1 MYCTCTYLYFHL
13 VCVCVCVLYRNP
25 SCEVHQ
31 EPVSL
36 NVIDPSLHDTLPQC
50 INTRCSQRYT
60 SRYTR
65 LTTYMYSTH
74 QQV

>member
-1 MYCTCTYLYFHL
+1 MNCACTLLHFHL
-13 VCVCVCVLYRNP
+13 LCVAYRNP

-36 NVIDPSLHDTLPQC
+36 NVIDPALHETLPQC

-60 SRYTR
+60 SR
-65 LTTYMYSTH
+65 
-74 QQV
+74 

>member
-1 MYCTCTYLYFHL
+1 MNCARTLLCFHL
-13 VCVCVCVLYRNP
+13 VYVVYRNP

-36 NVIDPSLHDTLPQC
+36 NVIDPALHETLPQC

-60 SRYTR
+60 SR
-65 LTTYMYSTH
+65 
-74 QQV
+74 